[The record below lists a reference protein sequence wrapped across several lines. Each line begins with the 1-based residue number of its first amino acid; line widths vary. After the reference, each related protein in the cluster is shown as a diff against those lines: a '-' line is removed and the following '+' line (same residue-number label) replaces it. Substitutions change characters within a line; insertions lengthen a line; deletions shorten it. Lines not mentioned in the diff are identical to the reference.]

1 MSEVPKEGMKMRTM
15 LPWPTVPNYS
25 EELDLDVERL
35 LAKSAFT
42 EGLVWKDALAAAL
55 AARRGQVQ
63 NH

>member
-1 MSEVPKEGMKMRTM
+1 MRTK

-25 EELDLDVERL
+25 EELDLDVEKL

-42 EGLVWKDALAAAL
+42 GGLVWKEALAAAL
-55 AARRGQVQ
+55 AARRGQAQ